1 MVHALWSENKV
12 QHREHNFLHP
22 QLLQDRV
29 DHMDAE
35 VERIKSGQ
43 SRLLRSYA
51 GTNQPVFFAVAVEH
65 FFEQPKAFKRG
76 PPLHRTV
83 SVG

>member
-1 MVHALWSENKV
+1 
-12 QHREHNFLHP
+12 
-22 QLLQDRV
+22 
-29 DHMDAE
+29 MDAE

-43 SRLLRSYA
+43 SRLLGSYA
-51 GTNQPVFFAVAVEH
+51 GTNQPVFFAVYAEH